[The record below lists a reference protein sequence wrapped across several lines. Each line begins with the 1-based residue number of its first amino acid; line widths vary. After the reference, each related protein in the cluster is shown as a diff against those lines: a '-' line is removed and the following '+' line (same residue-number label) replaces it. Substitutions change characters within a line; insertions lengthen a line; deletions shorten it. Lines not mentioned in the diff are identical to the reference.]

1 MRNRFQPRSAIAKLS
16 LAACL
21 VAAARPGALQADDAK
36 RVPPGTVMH
45 AIVSKVDPVYPAIAK
60 QVHVAGDVNLDVTI
74 SEEGAVEEVKV
85 LQGNPL
91 LASPAT
97 DAVKKWKFSP
107 IKLDGKAI
115 RAIGTVVIKFSL

>member
-1 MRNRFQPRSAIAKLS
+1 MKNRFQPRNITAKLS

-21 VAAARPGALQADDAK
+21 AAAIHPTALRADDPK
-36 RVPPGTVMH
+36 RVTPGVVLH

-74 SEEGAVEEVKV
+74 TEEGAVEEVKV

-97 DAVKKWKFSP
+97 DAVK
-107 IKLDGKAI
+107 
-115 RAIGTVVIKFSL
+115 